1 SEAVRWYRKSA
12 EQGFARG
19 QYNLGHMYEN
29 GRGVGQNVEE
39 AVRWYRKAAAQNYT
53 LARDALTRLGR

>member
-1 SEAVRWYRKSA
+1 
-12 EQGFARG
+12 
-19 QYNLGHMYEN
+19 MYEN